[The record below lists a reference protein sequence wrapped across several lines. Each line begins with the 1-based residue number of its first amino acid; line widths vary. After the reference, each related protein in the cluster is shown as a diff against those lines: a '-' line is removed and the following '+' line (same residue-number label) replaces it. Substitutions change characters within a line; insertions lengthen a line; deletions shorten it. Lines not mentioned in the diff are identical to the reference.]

1 MEAPR
6 LPSFMKINRI
16 RRFDFKPR
24 YYDERKERLDHLKKK
39 YNDEGEKEVEFRDR
53 LQESWSNRHKPQAS
67 GYPFGRLVLIMA
79 FLFFLAYL
87 LLFR

>member
-16 RRFDFKPR
+16 RRFNFQPR
-24 YYDERKERLDHLKKK
+24 YYDERKERLEQLKKK
-39 YNDEGEKEVEFRDR
+39 YHGKEKDQIEFRDR
-53 LQESWSNRHKPQAS
+53 LQESWSSRRKPQAS
-67 GYPFGRLVLIMA
+67 GYPFRRLVLIMA

-87 LLFR
+87 FLFR